1 MKNQPTIRILVI
13 DDDEDVCSVIRDF
26 LEGEGYEVTLLR
38 DPAKAIDTV
47 KNGHFHLVLLDLIMP
62 KINGQTLLKQLK
74 KADSDICVIILTA
87 YPTIESAI
95 DTLKNNAFDYVK
107 KPIVFDEFKKIVD
120 AALKKQGILRNLET
134 EINQAIGYKIRGLRM
149 QRELTLKQLAG
160 RSNLS
165 VSLISQIERAE
176 SSASLASLY
185 KICERLE
192 ACLLERVNRFHRHGW
207 PGFVAW
213 ALTGFRR
220 FC

>member
-13 DDDEDVCSVIRDF
+13 DDDEDVCSVIKDF
-26 LEGEGYEVTLLR
+26 LETEGYEVTVLR
-38 DPAKAIDTV
+38 DPAKAVDTV
-47 KNGHFHLVLLDLIMP
+47 KKDHYHLVLLDLIMP
-62 KINGQTLLKQLK
+62 KMNGQTLLKQLK
-74 KADSDICVIILTA
+74 KVDSDLCVIILTA

-95 DTLKNNAFDYVK
+95 ETLKNNAFDYVK
-107 KPIVFDEFKKIVD
+107 KPIEFAEFKKIVD

-134 EINQAIGYKIRGLRM
+134 EINHAIGYRIRGLRM

-185 KICERLE
+185 KI
-192 ACLLERVNRFHRHGW
+192 AT
-207 PGFVAW
+207 
-213 ALTGFRR
+213 ALNVRIADFFEGL
-220 FC
+220 